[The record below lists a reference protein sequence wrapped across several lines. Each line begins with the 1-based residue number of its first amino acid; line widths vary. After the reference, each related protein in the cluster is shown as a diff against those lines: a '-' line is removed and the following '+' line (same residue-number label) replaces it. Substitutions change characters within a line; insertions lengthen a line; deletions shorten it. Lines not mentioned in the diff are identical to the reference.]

1 MRNRSG
7 FVLIIVLM
15 SVVILTGLL
24 TLFISEVYLD
34 TGSNRQALDA
44 AQGSLLAA
52 SGAIGAQ
59 QLLQLN
65 LNNQSYTS
73 LQDVWTKPLILDEE
87 QGQLRIS
94 IEEEN
99 GKINLNAIALPN
111 GQYNEVYRDIAVR
124 LFKLLKLP
132 LDPTDAIADWID
144 EDNSPHPDGA
154 EADWYRAQK
163 QPVRP
168 HNKPLTTLEEIK
180 RIKGVAEV
188 FDKIRPFVTVYG
200 DMPAGAPAAPININ
214 TAPTEVLSCL
224 PGVDERIAQAIVSYR
239 QSSGFFPNIAW
250 LLKVP
255 GLGRDVFRQL
265 CPKVTA
271 RSETFRILSEG
282 KAGGARQ
289 RLLAIVRVGTSEVTT
304 VSYREDF

>member
-214 TAPTEVLSCL
+214 TAQREVLQSL
-224 PGVDERIAQAIVSYR
+224 DDRIDDALARRIIEHRAVTPFKNASELAQ
-239 QSSGFFPNIAW
+239 
-250 LLKVP
+250 VP
-255 GLGRDVFRQL
+255 GMESITTGLLTRISTKGSVYRI
-265 CPKVTA
+265 
-271 RSETFRILSEG
+271 RSEGVVNGTTRTVEAVVRMAGSQASIL
-282 KAGGARQ
+282 
-289 RLLAIVRVGTSEVTT
+289 
-304 VSYREDF
+304 YWREY